1 MVKPGVLKLK
11 NQKPKYQ
18 ITDVSGKMAELGNA
32 TLVVGWNVQPWVG
45 ALQWDG
51 WSMGGGWAEGK
62 GKGGRSGAFEFPAL
76 KGVKKTET
84 GQEQGA
90 RATGGGVGA

>member
-1 MVKPGVLKLK
+1 MLKLK

-18 ITDVSGKMAELGNA
+18 ISDVSGKMAELQNA

-51 WSMGGGWAEGK
+51 WSTGGWMGGKDGRSKAFDFPELK
-62 GKGGRSGAFEFPAL
+62 GK
-76 KGVKKTET
+76 KTT
-84 GQEQGA
+84 
-90 RATGGGVGA
+90 ATEGTASAV